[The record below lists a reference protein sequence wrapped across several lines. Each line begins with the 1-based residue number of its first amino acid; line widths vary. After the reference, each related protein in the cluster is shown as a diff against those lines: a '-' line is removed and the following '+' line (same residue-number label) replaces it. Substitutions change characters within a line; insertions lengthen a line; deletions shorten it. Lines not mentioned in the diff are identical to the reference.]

1 MSAWGM
7 SVGRVAGAGWEGAV
21 QDVNSMKIVRRIEV
35 HLSFILA
42 PFETK
47 DAQTS
52 KVCMSTKTDA
62 VKENIQCVFQ
72 HILWCTGQAGA
83 VEDGSYSADE

>member
-7 SVGRVAGAGWEGAV
+7 LVGTESTVGCEGTV
-21 QDVNSMKIVRRIEV
+21 QDVSSMKIVRRVEV
-35 HLSFILA
+35 HVSFILA

-72 HILWCTGQAGA
+72 HVLRCAGQAGA
-83 VEDGSYSADE
+83 MDDRSHGADE